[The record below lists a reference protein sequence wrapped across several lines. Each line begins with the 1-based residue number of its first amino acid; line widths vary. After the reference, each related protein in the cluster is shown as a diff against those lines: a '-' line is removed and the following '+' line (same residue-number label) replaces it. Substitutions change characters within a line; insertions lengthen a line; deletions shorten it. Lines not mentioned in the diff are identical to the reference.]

1 MNITPHHNFPHQP
14 WQDNMYEG
22 HLIRLYK
29 QVMKL
34 KEERDKGP
42 ILEFGVSQGTSIA
55 VIAEACKEF
64 RMPNRIVGFDSF
76 QGLPEQEGIWHK
88 GQFACSLEHVKENL
102 APWPNI
108 ELVPGWFDQVLTENL
123 RKSFEPVSL
132 VHIDCDI
139 YSATVT
145 VLKWIRKLIK
155 SRTIFVFD
163 EWPISEGCAWMQIMK
178 DVEVEEI
185 ITSQQRIHRIVRMPG
200 CDR

>member
-1 MNITPHHNFPHQP
+1 
-14 WQDNMYEG
+14 
-22 HLIRLYK
+22 
-29 QVMKL
+29 
-34 KEERDKGP
+34 
-42 ILEFGVSQGTSIA
+42 
-55 VIAEACKEF
+55 
-64 RMPNRIVGFDSF
+64 
-76 QGLPEQEGIWHK
+76 LPEQEGIWHK

-155 SRTIFVFD
+155 PGTIFVFD
-163 EWPISEGCAWMQIMK
+163 EWPISEGRAWMKIME

-185 ITSQQRIHRIVRMPG
+185 ITSQQRIHRVTRGYLSKRALSWALIGCRHMNPQPSSSNVRSRSYPVG
-200 CDR
+200 CCSKSSQIFSADTESICTDPPIQGMVKIS